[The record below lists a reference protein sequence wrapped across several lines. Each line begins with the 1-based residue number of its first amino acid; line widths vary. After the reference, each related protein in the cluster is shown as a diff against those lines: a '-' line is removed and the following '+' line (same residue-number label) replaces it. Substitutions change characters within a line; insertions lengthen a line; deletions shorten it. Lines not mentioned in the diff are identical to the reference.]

1 MKWKIDRNPTCKCY
15 LTLNICGI
23 VTMWTLSSQYVIF
36 RSFESDGESNEKKCL
51 RENISRMKCWITLSH
66 KVSGGRLWLYV
77 VAETFGY
84 TSRCVVVVLLAA
96 YRINAPTNRPAIIKK
111 KSFPSHSDISFRIRR
126 KMSRFIL
133 FHVKNLKWYHIHV
146 RCRFKY
152 QISSL
157 EHRIIDVN
165 QNDSFGDCLWAEL
178 GLSLG
183 VIL

>member
-1 MKWKIDRNPTCKCY
+1 MKWKIDRNPTCKCN

-111 KSFPSHSDISFRIRR
+111 NHFHHILTSHFVFVGKCLVLFYFTWKIWNDIIFMYDAALNIKSP
-126 KMSRFIL
+126 L
-133 FHVKNLKWYHIHV
+133 
-146 RCRFKY
+146 
-152 QISSL
+152 
-157 EHRIIDVN
+157 
-165 QNDSFGDCLWAEL
+165 
-178 GLSLG
+178 
-183 VIL
+183 

>member
-1 MKWKIDRNPTCKCY
+1 MWHCHDVDIEQPICY
-15 LTLNICGI
+15 I
-23 VTMWTLSSQYVIF
+23 
-36 RSFESDGESNEKKCL
+36 SFGESNEKKCL
-51 RENISRMKCWITLSH
+51 RENILRMKCWITLSH

-111 KSFPSHSDISFRIRR
+111 NHFHHILTFRIRR

-146 RCRFKY
+146 RCRIKY

-165 QNDSFGDCLWAEL
+165 QNDSFEDCLWVEL
-178 GLSLG
+178 SLSLG